1 MPMHSVIYKEH
12 RLVVTTGEG
21 RVSLDDVL
29 AHQDRLQRDPD
40 FNPEFDQLVD
50 TTGITDVSLSVHE
63 IKRVVNHKLFSPN
76 SRIALVAVSSFMYG
90 MLRMTQTYQEL
101 SNSKAL
107 LSIFRDQASALQW
120 LGIPKDSGLF

>member
-29 AHQDRLQRDPD
+29 AHQDSLLHDPD

-50 TTGITDVSLSVHE
+50 TIGITDVSLSVNE
-63 IKRVVNHKLFSPN
+63 IRRAVNRNLFSPN
-76 SRIALVAVSSFMYG
+76 SRLALIAGSSFMYG

-101 SNSKAL
+101 SNSKPL
-107 LSIFRDQASALQW
+107 VSIFRDRATALQW
-120 LGIPKDSGLF
+120 LGIPEDSGLF

>member
-29 AHQDRLQRDPD
+29 AHQDSLLHDPD

-50 TTGITDVSLSVHE
+50 TIGITDVSLSVNE
-63 IKRVVNHKLFSPN
+63 IRRAVNRNLFSPN
-76 SRIALVAVSSFMYG
+76 SRLALIAVSSFMYG
-90 MLRMTQTYQEL
+90 MLLMTQTYQEL
-101 SNSKAL
+101 SNSKPL
-107 LSIFRDQASALQW
+107 VSIFRDRATALQW
-120 LGIPKDSGLF
+120 LGIPEDSGLF